1 MADVARRKCQM
12 LQKENVRCCKKK
24 MSDVARRKK
33 RPHMYIPVLK
43 LIKASNQKKTGLY
56 GLNGQINQ
64 IVYRLLFIVLR
75 LVLIS
80 VPALYTFIS
89 VSYNCDK

>member
-1 MADVARRKCQM
+1 
-12 LQKENVRCCKKK
+12 

-33 RPHMYIPVLK
+33 RPQMYIPVLK
-43 LIKASNQKKTGLY
+43 LIKASDQKKLDFMDSGKTGLY